1 MQIFQRRARPSSHFV
16 ARENDDEIRLIIMG
30 LAEKKLL
37 FICVC
42 FMKAIWKLF
51 FSSLTIYM
59 CRDFQLHM
67 LMEKVQTANG
77 EKGNIIEYIVVVLR
91 EWGV

>member
-1 MQIFQRRARPSSHFV
+1 
-16 ARENDDEIRLIIMG
+16 
-30 LAEKKLL
+30 
-37 FICVC
+37 
-42 FMKAIWKLF
+42 MKAIWKLF